1 MNSVSE
7 HDILN
12 RLVVLHNCSLPM
24 YLRYAVPWW
33 SGQNGQAAELLE
45 HIADDQAEMVDRL
58 GSMIIKDGGEV
69 DDGEF
74 PLVFTGLHDLSF
86 AYLLGQMIEY
96 QKRTIQAIERCV
108 EALPTNRMSRPLAQ
122 EALGMAKAH
131 LDSMCETANRLKTT
145 IS

>member
-12 RLVVLHNCSLPM
+12 RLVVLHNRSLPM

-33 SGQNGQAAELLE
+33 GDRNGRAADLLA
-45 HIADDQAEMVDRL
+45 HVAADQADMVDRL
-58 GSMIIKDGGEV
+58 GRMLIQDGGEV
-69 DDGEF
+69 DNGEF

-86 AYLLGQMIEY
+86 DYLLEQMIEY
-96 QKRTIQAIERCV
+96 QRRTIQAIEKCV

-131 LDSMCETANRLKTT
+131 LDSMCETANRLKATT
-145 IS
+145 P